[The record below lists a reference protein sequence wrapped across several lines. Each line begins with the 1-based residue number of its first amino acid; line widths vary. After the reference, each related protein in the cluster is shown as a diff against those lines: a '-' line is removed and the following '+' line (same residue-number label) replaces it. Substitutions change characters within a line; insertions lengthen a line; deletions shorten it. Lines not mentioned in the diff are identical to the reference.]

1 MRLFSTRLLLLAA
14 AVSLLACSRSP
25 APKPAVRGV
34 DLASLDTSV
43 QPCQDFYQYACGNWI
58 AHNPIPKDQVAWGS
72 FVALAQHNQ
81 EELHK
86 ILHAAR
92 IDPAHKDRVTQEVAD
107 YYSACM
113 NRDAANAAG
122 LHPLKLELGNIAGIT
137 SKEQLAA
144 EIARLQVDG
153 VDALFSFGSDQDEKN
168 ATQEIA
174 EADQGGLGLPSR
186 GYYLRTD
193 AKSVKLRQQYQA
205 HVARMFTLMGDPAAQ
220 AAAEART
227 VVRIETALARASM
240 TNVARRD
247 PNAVYHKM
255 SARQFEA
262 LAPDFNWTAFFAG
275 AGAPRFA
282 TLNVVAPG
290 FFRALN
296 ATLRGV
302 SLADWKT
309 YLRWHL
315 IHTAAPALS
324 APFVDANFEFYGAT
338 LAGQKVNKP
347 RWQRCVAS
355 TDAHLGEALGQLYVK
370 ADFSPAARAHMQD
383 MVTHLEAAL
392 GRDIQS
398 LDWMSPAT
406 KRQALVKLHAIVRK
420 IGYPDTWR
428 DYSSIVISRDNYWT
442 DLRRTNAFEWRRQL
456 AKIGKPVDRTEWGM
470 TPPTVNAYY
479 NPQFNE
485 IVFPA
490 GILQPPF
497 YDPGRDDA
505 TNYGA
510 IGMVIGHEMT
520 HGFDDEGRQF
530 DAQGN
535 LRDWW
540 TAADAKA
547 FQARA
552 ACIVNQYA
560 AYSPLPGVHLN
571 GKLTLGENTADNG
584 GARIAYMAME
594 AALAGKP
601 DTLINGFDRAQRFFI
616 GFAQAFCENLRP
628 QYERLLANVDPHSPG
643 RFRIDGVVSNM
654 PEFAQAF
661 HCGPGDPMTAGP
673 KSCRVW

>member
-1 MRLFSTRLLLLAA
+1 MRPIVSRLLLLAFA
-14 AVSLLACSRSP
+14 ACLLACSHSAP
-25 APKPAVRGV
+25 AKPPLRGV
-34 DLASLDTSV
+34 DLAALDTSI

-58 AHNPIPKDQVAWGS
+58 ATHPIPKDQAAWGS
-72 FVALAQHNQ
+72 FEALAQRNQ
-81 EELHK
+81 EALHT
-86 ILHAAR
+86 ILQAAR
-92 IDPAHKDRVTQEVAD
+92 RNPAHKDPVTQEVGD

-113 NRDAANAAG
+113 DRSAANAG
-122 LHPLKLELGNIAGIT
+122 GIHPLQLELANINGIT
-137 SKEQLAA
+137 SRQQLAA

-153 VDALFSFGSDQDEKN
+153 VNALFSFGSDQDEKH
-168 ATQEIA
+168 ATEEIA

-186 GYYLRTD
+186 SYYLKTD
-193 AKSVKLRQQYQA
+193 AKSVTLRRQYAA
-205 HVARMFTLMGDPAAQ
+205 HVARMFALMGDPAAQ
-220 AAAEART
+220 AAAGART
-227 VVRIETALARASM
+227 VLRLETALARASM

-247 PNAVYHKM
+247 PQAVYHKM
-255 SARQFEA
+255 SSAQFEA
-262 LAPDFNWTAFFAG
+262 LAPDFDWTAFFSG
-275 AGAPRFA
+275 AGAPHFA

-296 ATLRGV
+296 TELRAFP
-302 SLADWKT
+302 LAAWKT
-309 YLRWHL
+309 YLRWQL

-324 APFVDANFEFYGAT
+324 APFVQANFDFYGT
-338 LAGQKVNKP
+338 ILAGQKLNKP

-370 ADFSPAARAHMQD
+370 ADFSPAARAHMQN
-383 MVTHLEAAL
+383 MVSHLETAL
-392 GRDIQS
+392 GQDIES
-398 LDWMSPAT
+398 VSWMSPAT
-406 KRQALVKLHAIVRK
+406 KRAALVKLHAIVRK
-420 IGYPDTWR
+420 IGYPDKWR

-442 DLRRTNAFEWRRQL
+442 DLRRTNAFEWRREL
-456 AKIGKPVDRTEWGM
+456 KKIGKPVDRSEWEM

-505 TNYGA
+505 TNYGG

-540 TAADAKA
+540 TPADAKA
-547 FQARA
+547 FQERA
-552 ACIVNQYA
+552 ACIVQQYA

-571 GKLTLGENTADNG
+571 GQLTLGENTADNG

-594 AALAGKP
+594 AALAGQP
-601 DTLINGFDRAQRFFI
+601 DTLINGFDRAQRFFL
-616 GFAQAFCENLRP
+616 GFAQAFCENVRP
-628 QYERLLANVDPHSPG
+628 QYERLLATVDPHSPG
-643 RFRIDGVVSNM
+643 RFRVNGVVSNM
-654 PEFAQAF
+654 PQFAQAF
-661 HCGPGDPMTAGP
+661 HCGPSDPMTAGA